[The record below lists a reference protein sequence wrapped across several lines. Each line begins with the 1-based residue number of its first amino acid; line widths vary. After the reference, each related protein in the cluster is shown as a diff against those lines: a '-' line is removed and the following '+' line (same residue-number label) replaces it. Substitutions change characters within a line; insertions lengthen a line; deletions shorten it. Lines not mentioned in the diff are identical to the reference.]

1 MQLVLVAAKDIAKT
15 EVLNGP
21 RVAIAV
27 QIQHLFIELTT

>member
-1 MQLVLVAAKDIAKT
+1 MQLVLESAKDIAKS

-21 RVAIAV
+21 RSAIAV